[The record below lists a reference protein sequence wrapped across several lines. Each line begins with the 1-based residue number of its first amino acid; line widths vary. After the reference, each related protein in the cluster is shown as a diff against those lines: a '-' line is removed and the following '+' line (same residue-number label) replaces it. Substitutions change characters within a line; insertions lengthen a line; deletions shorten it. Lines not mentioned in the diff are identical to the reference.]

1 MCKLD
6 FPKFLNPY
14 WSSVSSKSMDYEIIN
29 FLITSGPS
37 AVIEPVKKPKLSE
50 I

>member
-1 MCKLD
+1 
-6 FPKFLNPY
+6 
-14 WSSVSSKSMDYEIIN
+14 MDYEIIN

-50 I
+50 IWL